1 VSGREVK
8 DYKSLL
14 TGSKANQTRLKTAS
28 EFGSR
33 MLGDEGFGASLVRH
47 ALFAVRETTRTGET
61 LDGKTW
67 LRTEG
72 AAYWQHRKNL
82 ITILRYLSAMGL
94 MMPHWQDDANSA
106 RLLAG
111 ALENDNV

>member
-1 VSGREVK
+1 
-8 DYKSLL
+8 
-14 TGSKANQTRLKTAS
+14 
-28 EFGSR
+28 
-33 MLGDEGFGASLVRH
+33 LGDEGFGASLVRH

-72 AAYWQHRKNL
+72 GAYWQQRKNL

-94 MMPHWQDDANSA
+94 MMPHWQHDANSA